1 MRVNAQSLAFG
12 SDANLRREKKRK
24 VVRKEGKGANGGQK
38 GRFTGENSD
47 EDGCLRGKLEGVRC
61 FLSPLQLLHRER
73 LRGGVYTLAG
83 VRRPFRS
90 VGVHRQ
96 PSHWSLPIGHPA
108 ANVRRSD
115 LFSHRAGRWVVDQ
128 GD

>member
-12 SDANLRREKKRK
+12 SDANLRREKK
-24 VVRKEGKGANGGQK
+24 GKGGKSRQK
-38 GRFTGENSD
+38 GGFTGENSD
-47 EDGCLRGKLEGVRC
+47 EDGCLTGK
-61 FLSPLQLLHRER
+61 LQLLGDSCPHLELLHRQR
-73 LRGGVYTLAG
+73 LQEGVYTIAG

-108 ANVRRSD
+108 ANVRRSA
-115 LFSHRAGRWVVDQ
+115 LFSHCAGRWVVGQ